1 MTTRQTSIDCYNKIK
16 QEGLLS
22 KRRFEV
28 YEALLSSAPCT
39 SSEAIRNAKTTFGVF
54 GVSSRFTELR
64 DLGVIYEKGEKKCS
78 ITGRN
83 VIEWDLT
90 DRLPINIKN
99 PNKTKQQKKNDAL
112 ESLRNLYKKRYK
124 KINDDTIN
132 EWKIVADLI
141 KSI

>member
-1 MTTRQTSIDCYNKIK
+1 MKTRQTSIDCYNQIK
-16 QEGLLS
+16 ANGLLS

-64 DLGVIYEKGEKKCS
+64 DLGVIYEVRTRECTV
-78 ITGRN
+78 TGRN

-90 DRLPINIKN
+90 DRLPVNVKKS
-99 PNKTKQQKKNDAL
+99 NKTKKNKIDDAL
-112 ESLRNLYKKRYK
+112 NSLRELYKNK
-124 KINDDTIN
+124 DTSSD
-132 EWKIVADLI
+132 EDWKTVADLI

>member
-1 MTTRQTSIDCYNKIK
+1 MKTRQTSIDCYNEIRAN
-16 QEGLLS
+16 GLLS

-64 DLGVIYEKGEKKCS
+64 DLGVIYEVRTRECTV
-78 ITGRN
+78 TGRN

-90 DRLPINIKN
+90 DRLPVNVKKS
-99 PNKTKQQKKNDAL
+99 NKTKKNKIDDAL
-112 ESLRNLYKKRYK
+112 NSLRELYKNK
-124 KINDDTIN
+124 DTSSD
-132 EWKIVADLI
+132 EDWKVVADLI

>member
-1 MTTRQTSIDCYNKIK
+1 MNIRKTSIDCYNQIK
-16 QEGLLS
+16 QAGLLS

-64 DLGVIYEKGEKKCS
+64 DLGVIYEKGEKQCS

-90 DRLPINIKN
+90 DRLPVNIKN
-99 PNKTKQQKKNDAL
+99 INKTKKQKVNDAL
-112 ESLRNLYKKRYK
+112 NSFRKLYKNKENSQ
-124 KINDDTIN
+124 IE

>member
-1 MTTRQTSIDCYNKIK
+1 MNTRKTSIEAFNKIK

-28 YEALLSSAPCT
+28 YEALYTSAPCT

-64 DLGVIYEKGEKKCS
+64 DLGVIYEKGEKKCT

-90 DRLPINIKN
+90 NGLPINFKKN
-99 PNKTKQQKKNDAL
+99 NKTKKQRINDAINSFR
-112 ESLRNLYKKRYK
+112 ELYKNKDNSTK
-124 KINDDTIN
+124 ED
-132 EWKIVADLI
+132 WKIVANLI
-141 KSI
+141 KLI